1 LRQIRDMTKQQAK
14 QFAKIYIG
22 QLFYDHTFDKDEI
35 VAPDEDKDLMEV
47 EINNLL
53 CRMLGVYD
61 SLSPQEIYDICNDRL

>member
-1 LRQIRDMTKQQAK
+1 MTKQEAK
-14 QFAKIYIG
+14 AFAKIYIG

-35 VAPDEDKDLMEV
+35 DCPDEDKDLMEV

-61 SLSPQEIYDICNDRL
+61 CLDPQDIYNIVTYQQ